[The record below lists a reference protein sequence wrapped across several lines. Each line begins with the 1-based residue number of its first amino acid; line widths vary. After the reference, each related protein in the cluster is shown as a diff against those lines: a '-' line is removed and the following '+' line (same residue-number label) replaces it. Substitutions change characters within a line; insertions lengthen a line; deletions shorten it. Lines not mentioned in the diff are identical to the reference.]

1 MTIVD
6 IFVAL
11 FLLLLLSI
19 LTAFAAML
27 WCLVIQIWK
36 DLR

>member
-1 MTIVD
+1 MTMAD
-6 IFVAL
+6 IFGAL

-27 WCLVIQIWK
+27 WCLVIQMWK